1 MLVSVMWRKYGKNMD
16 EKKSK
21 CDTSDKSQLTY
32 FQFRY
37 IPPVFSKE
45 LTLVVSIR
53 KYHSLGNVYNLYL

>member
-1 MLVSVMWRKYGKNMD
+1 MD

-45 LTLVVSIR
+45 LTLVVFIR